1 MASIEKVKEI
11 IAKIAQHRKNVTA
24 SEIDWVVRQL
34 SQQGFDVR
42 EPRKTRHGVL
52 YGVGSLRF
60 SICTHRPGSTQVKAC
75 YVDEFV
81 DAMVELGLYED

>member
-1 MASIEKVKEI
+1 MASTEKVRETI
-11 IAKIAQHRKNVTA
+11 ADIAKRRKNVSA

-34 SQQGFDVR
+34 KEHGFDVR
-42 EPRKTRHGVL
+42 EPRRTRHGLL
-52 YGVGSLRF
+52 YGVGPLRF
-60 SICTHRPGSTQVKAC
+60 SVCTHHAGSKQVKAC